1 MTDVP
6 CAFDRSP
13 DTFNKHEVK
22 IVANIREFGFQG
34 THVCGGEDARPFSY
48 STGFWRMA
56 SIPEILILT
65 LQARVSQS
73 LFGHLFDRARDGFV
87 PPVGVAVPDVM
98 VGYDCYFFPIS
109 PTAYEDYPL
118 SSNWFYGNRD
128 YPCLQL
134 VWADEMGL
142 FPWQA
147 GFNERF
153 RDDQPDLSPDG
164 WRAHLAN

>member
-13 DTFNKHEVK
+13 DTFNDYEKK
-22 IVANIREFGFQG
+22 LVANIREYGFQG
-34 THVCGGEDARPFSY
+34 THVCAGADGLSFSY
-48 STGFWRMA
+48 STGLWRMA

-65 LQARVSQS
+65 LQANVSES
-73 LFGHLFDRARDGFV
+73 LFRHIFDVAQHGFV
-87 PPVGVAVPDVM
+87 PPVGVPVSDVM
-98 VGYDCYFFPIS
+98 VGYDCYFFPVA
-109 PTAYEDYPL
+109 TAAYEDYPL

-134 VWADEMGL
+134 VWADEAGL

-147 GFNERF
+147 GFNEQF
-153 RDDQPDLSPDG
+153 RDDQPDLSPHG
-164 WRAHLAN
+164 WLSHLAH